1 MISHR
6 IELSFYLLTGPIIL
20 SRLSHGG
27 LQSWLGLHHP
37 AVLGTPSAWG
47 WQHPCPYPSV
57 PGKALSYSTRWS
69 LACPL
74 GWSSCHLQTK
84 ALLWCSFDFV
94 ARTGGIWGTFPS
106 LFPSLSPFPFP
117 PFHPLPLFFPSF
129 LFPSLLGFVLISC
142 RRGRES
148 ATATDLFNKLLLL
161 TKE

>member
-1 MISHR
+1 MEGCSRGLVSITLLSLELPLCMGLAASMSLSISARQSPLLQHKM
-6 IELSFYLLTGPIIL
+6 ESCLS
-20 SRLSHGG
+20 
-27 LQSWLGLHHP
+27 
-37 AVLGTPSAWG
+37 
-47 WQHPCPYPSV
+47 
-57 PGKALSYSTRWS
+57 
-69 LACPL
+69 L

-94 ARTGGIWGTFPS
+94 ARTGGIWGTFS
-106 LFPSLSPFPFP
+106 SFFPSLSPFPFP
-117 PFHPLPLFFPSF
+117 FPLFHPLPLFFPSF